1 MIRVTA
7 SPDGEIWTVFE
18 HAPANGW
25 RNDENRNLDI
35 TTPTGDVV
43 ATYRAGTWFRVWEDV
58 PADDEATDD
67 ANVREHTE
75 AQRANTPPDL
85 LNPITNTRNG

>member
-7 SPDGEIWTVFE
+7 TADGENWETFE
-18 HAPANGW
+18 HAQATGW
-25 RNDENRNLDI
+25 MNDEYHNLDI
-35 TTPTGDVV
+35 TTPKGDVI

-58 PADDEATDD
+58 PADDKATDD

-75 AQRANTPPDL
+75 AQRAMPFSGTP
-85 LNPITNTRNG
+85 